1 MSTAYDSAIEQIT
14 QSVFSTMPGLELV
27 RIDALPPSGDDL
39 LLVAVHIAGAWTGSV
54 VLGLPNEVIRAAAAG
69 MLQLPSDAV
78 GDDDCRDVAAELVN
92 MIGGNLKSLLP
103 GPSFL
108 SLPTIVSGVHC
119 GIEVHD
125 GRLAED
131 LALMSEFGP
140 IAVRLYERTA
150 GNQPHG
156 S

>member
-1 MSTAYDSAIEQIT
+1 MSTGYDSAIEQIT
-14 QSVFSTMPGLELV
+14 QSVFSTMPGLELE
-27 RIDALPPSGDDL
+27 RIGALPPTEDDL
-39 LLVAVHIAGAWTGSV
+39 LLVTVHIVGAWTGSV
-54 VLGLPNEVIRAAAAG
+54 VLGLPNAVVRAAAAG
-69 MLQLPSDAV
+69 MLQTPAEAV
-78 GDDDCRDVAAELVN
+78 MNEDCRDVAAELVN

-108 SLPTIVSGVHC
+108 SLPTIISGSHC
-119 GIEVHD
+119 GIEVRD

-140 IAVRLYERTA
+140 IAVRLYERTRSS
-150 GNQPHG
+150 NSLG